1 MKTSRILMAFIA
13 IASLTV
19 TVYGQ
24 SKPTREVKMPT
35 ERNLS
40 AKQTDYQEL
49 NKGFFM
55 AGELSG
61 GWSLNSGKSNL
72 GFTELDATGG
82 YRFSEYLRVGV
93 GIGARVYFD
102 NKDIRNM
109 SHKWGMP
116 LFLNLR
122 GNFIPTDYREVIP
135 FWSIDAGTT
144 FPDGAMIRPT
154 VGIRVGAPRSAFIA
168 SIGYLGQNLRTCV
181 TPDKKHSFYS
191 FITLKLGYEF

>member
-1 MKTSRILMAFIA
+1 MKLSRILLTFIA
-13 IASLTV
+13 ITSLTFSG
-19 TVYGQ
+19 YGQ
-24 SKPTREVKMPT
+24 SNPTREVKMPT

-40 AKQTDYQEL
+40 SKQTDYQEL
-49 NKGFFM
+49 DKGFFM

-82 YRFSEYLRVGV
+82 YRFSEYLRVGI
-93 GIGARVYFD
+93 GIGARVYID
-102 NKDIRNM
+102 NKDVRNM
-109 SHKWGMP
+109 SHNWGMP

-154 VGIRVGAPRSAFIA
+154 VGIRVGAPRSAFVA

-181 TPDKKHSFYS
+181 KPDKKHSFYS